1 MFGPCYVMQ
10 PPKMRRNQC
19 RRGYFKTVLHLALT
33 WLLLMTATVLKKA
46 AIVDGALQRTT
57 CARFVGQYR
66 DCTCSVMYRDVEERC
81 CNRYTCFQPRMRSEN
96 FTCPMVCQNGGT
108 RINGPRP
115 CLCRSGYHGLC
126 CERGILSS
134 SLYIYSK
141 FMGGGYYWCGWTLTR
156 MQFYHHSN
164 PKMNARWRLV
174 AHISVGEH

>member
-1 MFGPCYVMQ
+1 MTAMFGPCYVMQ

-19 RRGYFKTVLHLALT
+19 RRDYFKTVLHLALT

-141 FMGGGYYWCGWTLTR
+141 FMGGGYYWCG
-156 MQFYHHSN
+156 
-164 PKMNARWRLV
+164 
-174 AHISVGEH
+174 